1 MQCLE
6 GSGEQV
12 RKTGKH
18 RLGRPTYI
26 CRAGGRQFIDQWEA
40 EQGDSDEVKCQ
51 CLKLHSNGIG
61 FCGIEH
67 VSGVDQ
73 RIHSLKFG
81 AACSTQIH
89 SLIQQCLEQRLSFML
104 AYPHPWWPKRRNCG
118 RFVWLYKDGDRP
130 QSALCPSRLALD

>member
-12 RKTGKH
+12 HKTGKH
-18 RLGRPTYI
+18 RLGKPTYI
-26 CRAGGRQFIDQWEA
+26 CGAGGRQFIDQWEA
-40 EQGDSDEVKCQ
+40 ADKVKCRY
-51 CLKLHSNGIG
+51 LSFYGNGIG
-61 FCGIEH
+61 FCGIEQ
-67 VSGVDQ
+67 VSGVDRQ
-73 RIHSLKFG
+73 VHSLKFG

-89 SLIQQCLEQRLSFML
+89 SLIQQCLEQRLPFML

-118 RFVWLYKDGDRP
+118 RFVWLYKDGDRL